1 MGARSTARSVGS
13 QKSRASRG
21 ELGQV
26 AVPMQED
33 AKCCVAQRH
42 VAKALHGARSLG
54 FGAGALDVSARVV
67 FSAPL
72 GRFSCREPTE
82 MLPGGKGMGWLV
94 QTAVVGNFWT
104 CCSL

>member
-26 AVPMQED
+26 AVLRQED
-33 AKCCVAQRH
+33 AKCWVAQRH
-42 VAKALHGARSLG
+42 AAKALHGVRSLG

-82 MLPGGKGMGWLV
+82 MLSGGKGMGWLV